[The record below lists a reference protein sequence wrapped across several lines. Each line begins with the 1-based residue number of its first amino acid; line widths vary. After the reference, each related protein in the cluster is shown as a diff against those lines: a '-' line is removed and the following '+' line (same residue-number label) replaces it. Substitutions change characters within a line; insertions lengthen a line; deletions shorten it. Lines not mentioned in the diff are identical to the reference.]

1 MFVCFYWFIDGC
13 CIEIMRGANRRQVL
27 SEKHC
32 HLLQDI
38 LKMKDEDVF
47 ESWYLCTKLNA
58 VKSTNTMT
66 LIFTAVVTLNIL
78 CCFAMFF
85 LPCEP
90 NTVSL
95 HTDRP

>member
-13 CIEIMRGANRRQVL
+13 CIEIMRGANRREVL

-47 ESWYLCTKLNA
+47 ESWYLFTKLNA
-58 VKSTNTMT
+58 VKSTNSMT
-66 LIFTAVVTLNIL
+66 LIFTAMVNLNTS
-78 CCFAMFF
+78 CCFA
-85 LPCEP
+85 LILVACEL
-90 NTVSL
+90 NTASL